1 LSPRDILP
9 TRTPV
14 TPPRRG
20 SAGHPLNGAVPVK
33 RELFKSSDVCELTQ
47 LQPYVLRSWEA
58 EFPGLGRPA
67 AAGAGRLY
75 RRADVDLVLR
85 IKELVF
91 VEGLTLAGARRRLE
105 EEQQEPATSVA
116 AVAVNEAL
124 DEFARTKLREVRTG
138 LEAIL
143 KIVSRDRDRASVPE
157 LELVAPA
164 TRTKNNAAK
173 RRRAS

>member
-1 LSPRDILP
+1 
-9 TRTPV
+9 V
-14 TPPRRG
+14 
-20 SAGHPLNGAVPVK
+20 AAK

-58 EFPGLGRPA
+58 EFPGLGKPA
-67 AAGAGRLY
+67 SGGSGRMY
-75 RRADVDLVLR
+75 QQADVELVRR

-105 EEQQEPATSVA
+105 EEQPPVAAMDA
-116 AVAVNEAL
+116 AVADEGL
-124 DEFARTKLREVRTG
+124 DEAARVKLRDLRRG

-143 KIVSRDRDRASVPE
+143 QIVSRERPVPE
-157 LELVAPA
+157 LQLIAPGA
-164 TRTKNNAAK
+164 SAKTTAAR

>member
-1 LSPRDILP
+1 M
-9 TRTPV
+9 
-14 TPPRRG
+14 
-20 SAGHPLNGAVPVK
+20 AAK

-58 EFPGLGRPA
+58 EFPGLGKA
-67 AAGAGRLY
+67 APGGSGRLY
-75 RRADVDLVLR
+75 RRADVDMVLR

-91 VEGLTLAGARRRLE
+91 GEGLTLAGARRRLE
-105 EEQQEPATSVA
+105 EEQQGPATSVA
-116 AVAVNEAL
+116 AVAVDDVL
-124 DEFARTKLREVRTG
+124 DEFARRKLREVRSG

-143 KIVSRDRDRASVPE
+143 QIVSRDGRGSLPE

-164 TRTKNNAAK
+164 PSKSNAAK